1 MMRRT
6 AAATIAPHVVFGVLL
21 AFNVFRTLHH
31 AMWSDEIRP
40 FLIAADSPTL
50 VEVFHELHYEGHPG
64 LWYVILWAITRV
76 SADPL
81 AMQIVHA
88 AIGVGVWLLIYRC
101 SPFATPEKFLL
112 LLSYF
117 LFWEYFVIS
126 RSYGLMALLG
136 FGFIAVR
143 TRRPRSGMLPWI
155 LLGLLANTVVYGA
168 IWSLAMAT
176 FFGAERIRTDRP
188 SVLRGAGVYATCLG
202 FAIWTMTP
210 APDAVHALM
219 VSIGVGRLASLYT
232 FPVDALAPFPVTW
245 LKEVCAFVIDPRTA
259 TYPTFWNPVPV
270 HALARVLGLA
280 DPPGRVA
287 TILAA
292 ALVACWAI
300 IRDRRVMA
308 ELAMGYVGV
317 LLFTYVWHFRGYARH
332 HGIVL
337 LMLVAAVWLTRVRD
351 ARVPRRGLWWAIL
364 GVNVIA
370 GLTTLSSEFRPFS
383 EGRNVAAWIEQHGL
397 ADAFLVGSPDVATA
411 TVAAYLQRPIYY
423 LESESRGRLIEENT
437 RRQVDLGPVEIGRR
451 VVRALAGRD
460 DAILIL
466 NHELA
471 PETAASTAPDLSFTP
486 ARAFTRAIVPRE
498 RYFVYRVTR
507 RDRTASASALEEA
520 GEIRLAGRGG

>member
-1 MMRRT
+1 MR
-6 AAATIAPHVVFGVLL
+6 IAPRVALGVLL

-50 VEVFHELHYEGHPG
+50 VDVFRELHYEGHPG
-64 LWYVILWAITRV
+64 LWYVILWMITRV

-81 AMQIVHA
+81 AMQVVHA
-88 AIGVGVWLLIYRC
+88 AIAVGLWLLIYRC
-101 SPFATPEKFLL
+101 SPFTTREKFLL

-117 LFWEYFVIS
+117 LFWEYFVVS
-126 RSYGLMALLG
+126 RSYALMALLG

-143 TRRPRSGMLPWI
+143 TRRSRSGMLPWV

-176 FFGAERIRTDRP
+176 FFGAERLRTDR
-188 SVLRGAGVYATCLG
+188 SAVLRGAAVYATGLG

-210 APDAVHALM
+210 APDAVHTLM
-219 VSIGVGRLASLYT
+219 YNVGVGRLASLYT
-232 FPVDALAPFPVTW
+232 FPVDALVPFPVTW
-245 LKEVCAFVIDPRTA
+245 LKEMCAFVIDPHTA
-259 TYPTFWNPVPV
+259 TYPKFWNPVPID
-270 HALARVLGLA
+270 ALAQVLGLA
-280 DPPGRVA
+280 DHPGRVA
-287 TILAA
+287 MILTA
-292 ALVACWAI
+292 ALVVCGAV
-300 IRDRRVMA
+300 IRDRRVVA
-308 ELAMGYVGV
+308 EFALGYVGV

-351 ARVPRRGLWWAIL
+351 ASVPRRGLWWAIL
-364 GVNVIA
+364 GVNALA

-383 EGRNVAAWIEQHGL
+383 EGRNVAAWIEQQGL
-397 ADAFLVGSPDVATA
+397 ADAFLVGSPDVAAA

-423 LESESRGRLIEENT
+423 LESESRGRSIEGNT

-451 VVRALAGRD
+451 VARALEGRD
-460 DAILIL
+460 DAMLIL

-471 PETAASTAPDLSFTP
+471 PETEASTAPNLSFTP
-486 ARAFTRAIVPRE
+486 VRAFTRALVPRE
-498 RYFVYRVTR
+498 RYFVYRVTQ
-507 RDRTASASALEEA
+507 RDRT
-520 GEIRLAGRGG
+520 R